1 MVYRF
6 FDGCCNENVT
16 YSNLVEGWPQPKMNA
31 SAITIESKVMKTSH
45 EKHFAT
51 QAIHAGYD
59 PKSNQG
65 ALTPPIHVSSTYAF
79 DTVEQGGAAFQGE
92 NDRFI
97 YARLGSPSQQVLE
110 HRLAQL
116 EQAEA
121 ALATASGMGAI
132 TATMWALVKP
142 GDEIIADLSLYGCT
156 FSFLEHG
163 LKSFGIKITYLN
175 LSDPKNLVDN
185 MSSKTKLVYSETPS
199 NPNMRLVDIKAL
211 ADVTKQHDCKLM
223 IDNTYCTPYLQ
234 NPLAL
239 GADLVVHSAT
249 KYLSGHGD
257 LIAGFVAGTQ
267 EDIDHIR
274 LFGLKD
280 MTGAVIS
287 GFDVALLLRGI
298 KTLHVRMERHC
309 ENAQQVAEYLDQSH
323 HVKRTFYPGLKN
335 FPQQALA
342 QQQMHLSG
350 GMIAFELHA
359 TREQSAKF
367 VNSLKMILCA
377 VSLGDAET
385 LIQHPAS
392 MTHST
397 YTEEELLAH
406 LISPTLIRLSVG
418 LEHIDDII
426 ADLDQAFESVFS
438 SPAGVANKGL
448 AIWA

>member
-1 MVYRF
+1 
-6 FDGCCNENVT
+6 
-16 YSNLVEGWPQPKMNA
+16 
-31 SAITIESKVMKTSH
+31 MKHPDHT
-45 EKHFAT
+45 HFAT
-51 QAIHAGYD
+51 QAIHAGYHPQD
-59 PKSNQG
+59 QQG
-65 ALTPPIHVSSTYAF
+65 ALTPPIHISSTYAF
-79 DTVEQGGAAFQGE
+79 ETVQQAGDAFQGD
-92 NDRFI
+92 NNRFI
-97 YARLGSPSQQVLE
+97 YARLGSPSQQILE
-110 HRLAQL
+110 QRLARL

-132 TATMWALVKP
+132 TATFWSLVKP

-163 LKSFGIKITYLN
+163 LKTFGVKITYLN
-175 LSDPKNLVDN
+175 LSDPANLAQHI
-185 MSSKTKLVYSETPS
+185 SSKTRVVYSESPT
-199 NPNMRLVDIKAL
+199 NPNMRLVDIAAL
-211 ADVTKQHDCKLM
+211 AAITGPLDCKLM

-249 KYLSGHGD
+249 KYLGGHGD
-257 LIAGFVAGTQ
+257 LLAGFVAGSQ

-287 GFDVALLLRGI
+287 GFDVSLLLRGL
-298 KTLHVRMERHC
+298 KTLHVRMERHS
-309 ENAQQVAEYLDQSH
+309 ENAQQVAEYLAGSP
-323 HVKRTFYPGLKN
+323 HVKRTFYPGLVD
-335 FPQQALA
+335 FPQRALA
-342 QQQMHLSG
+342 ERQMRQAG

-359 TREQSAKF
+359 TREQAAAF
-367 VNSLKMILCA
+367 VNHLQMILCA

-426 ADLDQAFESVFS
+426 ADLDQALESVFS
-438 SPAGVANKGL
+438 GASGDSNRGL
-448 AIWA
+448 AILA

>member
-1 MVYRF
+1 MK
-6 FDGCCNENVT
+6 
-16 YSNLVEGWPQPKMNA
+16 SN
-31 SAITIESKVMKTSH
+31 H
-45 EKHFAT
+45 EVHFAT
-51 QAIHAGYD
+51 LAIHAGYNAND
-59 PKSNQG
+59 HQG
-65 ALTPPIHVSSTYAF
+65 ALTPPIYTSSTYAF

-97 YARLGSPSQQVLE
+97 YARLGSPSQQILE
-110 HRLAQL
+110 QRLAQL

-132 TATMWALVKP
+132 TATMWSMVKP

-163 LKSFGIKITYLN
+163 LKSFGIKITFLN
-175 LSDPKNLVDN
+175 LSDPQNLAKHI
-185 MSSKTKLVYSETPS
+185 SKQTRLVYSETPS
-199 NPNMRLVDIKAL
+199 NPNMRLIDIEAL
-211 ADVTKQHDCKLM
+211 AAITKKHDCKLM

-234 NPLAL
+234 NPLTL

-249 KYLSGHGD
+249 KYLGGHGD
-257 LIAGFVAGTQ
+257 LIAGFVAGSK

-274 LFGLKD
+274 MFGLKD

-298 KTLHVRMERHC
+298 KTLHVRMDRHC
-309 ENAQQVAEYLDQSH
+309 ENAQKVAEYLTQSK
-323 HVKRTFYPGLKN
+323 HVKHTFYPGLDN
-335 FPQQALA
+335 FPQQQLA
-342 QQQMHLSG
+342 KKQMRQSG
-350 GMIAFELHA
+350 GMIAFELLA
-359 TREQSAKF
+359 NREQSAQF
-367 VNSLKMILCA
+367 VNQLKMILCA

-418 LEHIDDII
+418 LEYVDDII

-438 SPAGVANKGL
+438 SGFSNKGL
-448 AIWA
+448 AISA

>member
-1 MVYRF
+1 M
-6 FDGCCNENVT
+6 
-16 YSNLVEGWPQPKMNA
+16 K
-31 SAITIESKVMKTSH
+31 SKH
-45 EKHFAT
+45 EVHFAT

-59 PKSNQG
+59 AKNNQG

-79 DTVEQGGAAFQGE
+79 DSVEQGGAAFQGE

-97 YARLGSPSQQVLE
+97 YARLGSPSQQILE
-110 HRLAQL
+110 QRLAQL

-132 TATMWALVKP
+132 TATMWSMVKP

-156 FSFLEHG
+156 FSYLEHG
-163 LKSFGIKITYLN
+163 LKTFGIKITYAN
-175 LSDPKNLVDN
+175 LTDPKNLIDII
-185 MSSKTKLVYSETPS
+185 SEKTKLVYSETPS
-199 NPNMRLVDIKAL
+199 NPNMRLIDIAAL
-211 ADVTKQHDCKLM
+211 SRITNQHNCKLM

-234 NPLAL
+234 NPLNL

-249 KYLSGHGD
+249 KYLGGHGD
-257 LIAGFVAGTQ
+257 LIAGFVAGSQ

-274 LFGLKD
+274 MFGLKD

-287 GFDVALLLRGI
+287 GFDVSLLLRGL
-298 KTLHVRMERHC
+298 KTLHVRMDRHC
-309 ENAQQVAEYLDQSH
+309 ENAQHVANYLNQSP
-323 HVKRTFYPGLKN
+323 HVKHTFYPGLDD
-335 FPQQALA
+335 FPQKALA
-342 QQQMHLSG
+342 EKQMRDSG
-350 GMIAFELHA
+350 GMIAFELNA
-359 TREQSAKF
+359 SREQSAQF

-426 ADLDQAFESVFS
+426 ADIEQALQSVFS
-438 SPAGVANKGL
+438 TESGNCFSGNGL
-448 AIWA
+448 AISA